1 MAIGLGG
8 NLDGT
13 RRALPAAVASL
24 SGTLDALRVST
35 LYRTSPVGGPPQPDF
50 LNAVAVGRTTLP
62 ARSLLA
68 RLLRLERSLGRRR
81 RGAERNGPRVLDL
94 DLLLY
99 GGATLDDRPLR
110 VPHPRLC
117 ERRFVL
123 APLAELAPGWVVPG
137 TGRSVASLLASAPA
151 GRVEPAGRIG

>member
-8 NLDGT
+8 NSDGT
-13 RRALPAAVASL
+13 RRALSVAVASL
-24 SGTLDALRVST
+24 SGTLDALRVSA
-35 LYRTSPVGGPPQPDF
+35 LYRTAPVGGPEQPDF
-50 LNAVAVGRTTLP
+50 WNAVAVGRTRLP
-62 ARSLLA
+62 ARALLA

-81 RGAERNGPRVLDL
+81 RGADRNGPRVLDL

-110 VPHPRLC
+110 VPHPRLF

-137 TGRSVASLLASAPA
+137 TGRSVASLLDAAPA
-151 GRVEPAGRIG
+151 ARVEPAGRIA